1 MGKDYDLCTCTGS
14 IPLTPLSY
22 STKRSSM
29 FRGTQPSNMGC
40 TNSVLIDGQVTVDCE
55 QGTALIDCASGFNG
69 GKFSDLS
76 NIPIFIWNNT
86 VSAQV
91 SIVFRFYQQIR
102 INVIRMFF
110 WRSQSNSILVPDVLV
125 YRSNNHSTTPSNP
138 IFISYNAAGSINGK
152 STLNIT
158 NSDNEQQFQYLRIAM
173 RFNNNHEWIFLSE
186 VQFCGKYDTIVRVVN
201 NVMIFTGNVAPY
213 HFTQPP
219 IDGYMQAV
227 SPTATIVM
235 VTCSLNVTIPDNM
248 IILWRHNNSLMPTV
262 DGESLTIELINF
274 GPSDVGVYQCIFNNY
289 VNGWVLKRSIILG
302 EH

>member
-1 MGKDYDLCTCTGS
+1 
-14 IPLTPLSY
+14 
-22 STKRSSM
+22 
-29 FRGTQPSNMGC
+29 
-40 TNSVLIDGQVTVDCE
+40 
-55 QGTALIDCASGFNG
+55 
-69 GKFSDLS
+69 
-76 NIPIFIWNNT
+76 
-86 VSAQV
+86 
-91 SIVFRFYQQIR
+91 
-102 INVIRMFF
+102 
-110 WRSQSNSILVPDVLV
+110 
-125 YRSNNHSTTPSNP
+125 
-138 IFISYNAAGSINGK
+138 
-152 STLNIT
+152 
-158 NSDNEQQFQYLRIAM
+158 M

-186 VQFCGKYDTIVRVVN
+186 VHFCGKYNTTVRIVNN

-213 HFTQPP
+213 HFTQPS

-289 VNGWVLKRSIILG
+289 VNGWVLKRSITLG